1 MELSKNLKN
10 NINSIKQQFNNSKD
24 IIVKS
29 FSVAKLNVA
38 VIYLKGMTDTL
49 MLTDFV
55 IKPMQQTKV
64 LPKTNKINHI
74 ISNVITY
81 PEIASETDFY
91 NLIDEISKGKV
102 CLFFDGSNEA
112 YLIELD
118 KYKERS
124 LTEPPTSAVLKG
136 PREGFNENLKTNLS
150 VIRKILATDKL
161 KTEMLTVGDVTKTQV
176 CVMYLKGIATKSIV
190 KQVINKINK
199 IKIDG
204 IIDSYYIAEFLSP
217 RKYSIFKQIGSA
229 EKPDVVAA
237 KMLEG
242 RIAIL
247 VDGSPLVLTVPFVLL
262 EDFQASDDYYS
273 NSAHASFVRC
283 IRIISFFVTILL
295 PGMYIAIQLNHY
307 KALPLKFLVTIVN
320 STQGLPLSPFAEI
333 VFVLILFEILYEAS
347 LRMPEYLGI
356 ALSVVGAL
364 ILGDTAVKA
373 GIISPPA
380 VMIVALSGITLYTIP
395 DQAQQLS
402 LLRFIFTMAGG
413 LLGFYGLVIM
423 AVFFVVYLNDFDSY
437 GSPYL
442 APISPYIK
450 ADNKDAI
457 FKKPLPDMV
466 MRPKTIPNVNKRRIK
481 KWRDKLAIDKR
492 PLCFQLALLV

>member
-1 MELSKNLKN
+1 M
-10 NINSIKQQFNNSKD
+10 
-24 IIVKS
+24 
-29 FSVAKLNVA
+29 
-38 VIYLKGMTDTL
+38 
-49 MLTDFV
+49 
-55 IKPMQQTKV
+55 
-64 LPKTNKINHI
+64 
-74 ISNVITY
+74 
-81 PEIASETDFY
+81 
-91 NLIDEISKGKV
+91 
-102 CLFFDGSNEA
+102 FFDGSNQS

-161 KTEMLTVGDVTKTQV
+161 DTEMITVGDVTKTQI
-176 CVMYLKGIATKSIV
+176 CVMYLKGIATKSVV
-190 KQVINKINK
+190 KQVVNK
-199 IKIDG
+199 IKKISIDG
-204 IIDSYYIAEFLSP
+204 IIDSYYIAEFLAP

-242 RIAIL
+242 RVAIL
-247 VDGSPLVLTVPFVLL
+247 VDGSPLVLTVPFILL

-333 VFVLILFEILYEAS
+333 IFVLILFEILYEAS

-413 LLGFYGLVIM
+413 LLGFYGLVLM
-423 AVFFVVYLNDFDSY
+423 AVFFVIYLNDFDSY

-442 APISPYIK
+442 APISPYISSD
-450 ADNKDAI
+450 AKDSI
-457 FKKPLPDMV
+457 FKKPLPDMI
-466 MRPKTIPNVNKRRIK
+466 MRPRTIPNVNHRRIK
-481 KWRDKLAIDKR
+481 K
-492 PLCFQLALLV
+492 

>member
-1 MELSKNLKN
+1 MKIVKSLKANISKIKN
-10 NINSIKQQFNNSKD
+10 KFNNSKD
-24 IIVKS
+24 VIVKQ
-29 FSVAKLNVA
+29 FSVKSLSVA
-38 VIYLKGMTDTL
+38 VVYLKGLTDTL

-55 IKPMQQTKV
+55 IRPMQQAKV
-64 LPKTNKINHI
+64 LPQKNKVDYVINNI
-74 ISNVITY
+74 ITF
-81 PEIASETDFY
+81 PEVFSETDFEK
-91 NLIDEISKGKV
+91 IVEAISKGKV
-102 CLFFDGSNEA
+102 VLLFDVNEKA

-136 PREGFNENLKTNLS
+136 PREGFNENIKTNIS
-150 VIRKILATDKL
+150 VIRKILSTDKL
-161 KTEMLTVGDVTKTQV
+161 ETEMISVGRVTKTQV
-176 CVMYLKGIATKSIV
+176 CVMFLGNIASKSVV
-190 KQVINKINK
+190 KQVVNK
-199 IKIDG
+199 IKKIDIDG
-204 IIDSYYIAEFLSP
+204 IIDSYYIAEFLAP
-217 RKYSIFKQIGSA
+217 RKYSMFKQIGSG
-229 EKPDVVAA
+229 EKPDVIAA

-242 RIAIL
+242 RVAIL
-247 VDGSPLVLTVPFVLL
+247 VDGSPIVLTVPFVLL

-283 IRIISFFVTILL
+283 VRIVSFFVTILL
-295 PGMYIAIQLNHY
+295 PGMYIAVQLNHY

-333 VFVLILFEILYEAS
+333 IFVLILFEILYEAS

-402 LLRFIFTMAGG
+402 LLRFVFTMAGG

-423 AVFFVVYLNDFDSY
+423 AVFFVMYLNDFDSY

-442 APISPYIK
+442 SPISPYVGG
-450 ADNKDAI
+450 DNKDAI
-457 FKKPLPDMV
+457 FKKPLPDMI
-466 MRPKTIPNVNKRRIK
+466 MRPKTIPNINHRRK
-481 KWRDKLAIDKR
+481 K
-492 PLCFQLALLV
+492 

>member
-1 MELSKNLKN
+1 MEISKSLSVNLK
-10 NINSIKQQFNNSKD
+10 SIKNQFNNSKD
-24 IIVKS
+24 IIIKQFNVTTLK
-29 FSVAKLNVA
+29 VA
-38 VIYLKGMTDTL
+38 VVYLKGMTDTL

-55 IKPMQQTKV
+55 IKPMQQAKR
-64 LPKTNKINHI
+64 LPKNNKINYI
-74 ISNVITY
+74 INNVISF
-81 PEIASETDFY
+81 PEIANETDL
-91 NLIDEISKGKV
+91 NNVVDEISKGKV
-102 CLFFDGSNEA
+102 CLFFDGSSQT

-136 PREGFNENLKTNLS
+136 PREGFNENFKTNLS
-150 VIRKILATDKL
+150 ILRKILATDKME
-161 KTEMLTVGDVTKTQV
+161 TEMITVGDVTKTQV
-176 CVMYLKGIATKSIV
+176 CVMYLKGIATLSVV
-190 KQVINKINK
+190 KQVVNK
-199 IKIDG
+199 IKKINIDG
-204 IIDSYYIAEFLSP
+204 IIDSYYIAEFLAP
-217 RKYSIFKQIGSA
+217 RKYSMFKQIGSA

-242 RIAIL
+242 RVAIL
-247 VDGSPLVLTVPFVLL
+247 VDGSPLVLTVPFILL

-273 NSAHASFVRC
+273 NNAHASFVRV
-283 IRIISFFVTILL
+283 IRLISFFVTILL

-413 LLGFYGLVIM
+413 LLGFYGLVLMAMFFIM
-423 AVFFVVYLNDFDSY
+423 YLNDFDSY

-442 APISPYIK
+442 APISPHIK
-450 ADNKDAI
+450 SDLKDSI

-466 MRPKTIPNVNKRRIK
+466 MRPKTIPNVNHRRIK
-481 KWRDKLAIDKR
+481 K
-492 PLCFQLALLV
+492 

>member
-1 MELSKNLKN
+1 MEIKKSLKL
-10 NINSIKQQFNNSKD
+10 NISNIKQQFNNSKD
-24 IIVKS
+24 IIVKE
-29 FSVAKLNVA
+29 FNVNKLKVAI
-38 VIYLKGMTDTL
+38 IYLKGMTDTL

-55 IKPMQQTKV
+55 IKPMQQAKKV
-64 LPKTNKINHI
+64 PNKNIKPYIINNI
-74 ISNVITY
+74 ITF
-81 PEIASETDFY
+81 PEIANETNF
-91 NLIDEISKGKV
+91 NTIVEEISKGKV
-102 CLFFDGSNEA
+102 CLFFDGSNQS

-161 KTEMLTVGDVTKTQV
+161 DTEMITVGDVTKTQI
-176 CVMYLKGIATKSIV
+176 CVMYLKGIATKSVV
-190 KQVINKINK
+190 KQVVNK
-199 IKIDG
+199 IKKISIDG
-204 IIDSYYIAEFLSP
+204 IIDSYYIAEFLAP

-242 RIAIL
+242 RVAIL
-247 VDGSPLVLTVPFVLL
+247 VDGSPLVLTVPFILL

-333 VFVLILFEILYEAS
+333 IFVLILFEILYEAS

-413 LLGFYGLVIM
+413 LLGFYGLVLM
-423 AVFFVVYLNDFDSY
+423 AVFFVIYLNDFDSY

-442 APISPYIK
+442 APISPYISSD
-450 ADNKDAI
+450 AKDSI
-457 FKKPLPDMV
+457 FKKPLPDMI
-466 MRPKTIPNVNKRRIK
+466 MRPRTIPNVNHRRIK
-481 KWRDKLAIDKR
+481 KWQDKLATDNV
-492 PLCFQLALLV
+492 P

>member
-1 MELSKNLKN
+1 MEINKSLSVNLK
-10 NINSIKQQFNNSKD
+10 SIKNQFNNSKD
-24 IIVKS
+24 IIIKQFNVTTLK
-29 FSVAKLNVA
+29 VA
-38 VIYLKGMTDTL
+38 VVYLKGMTDTL

-55 IKPMQQTKV
+55 IKPMQQAKR
-64 LPKTNKINHI
+64 LPKGNKINYIVNNI
-74 ISNVITY
+74 ISF
-81 PEIASETDFY
+81 PEIANETDL
-91 NLIDEISKGKV
+91 NNVVDEISKGKV
-102 CLFFDGSNEA
+102 CLFFDGSSQT

-136 PREGFNENLKTNLS
+136 PREGFNENFKTNLS
-150 VIRKILATDKL
+150 ILRKILATDKME
-161 KTEMLTVGDVTKTQV
+161 TEMITVGDVTKTQV
-176 CVMYLKGIATKSIV
+176 CVMYLKGIATLSVV
-190 KQVINKINK
+190 KQVVNK
-199 IKIDG
+199 IKKINIDG
-204 IIDSYYIAEFLSP
+204 IIDSYYIAEFLAP
-217 RKYSIFKQIGSA
+217 RKYSMFKQIGSA

-242 RIAIL
+242 RVAIL
-247 VDGSPLVLTVPFVLL
+247 VDGSPLVLTVPFILL

-273 NSAHASFVRC
+273 NNAHASFVRV
-283 IRIISFFVTILL
+283 IRLISFFVTILL

-307 KALPLKFLVTIVN
+307 KVLPLKFLVTIVN

-413 LLGFYGLVIM
+413 LLGFYGLVLMAMFFIM
-423 AVFFVVYLNDFDSY
+423 YLNDFDSY

-442 APISPYIK
+442 APISPHIK
-450 ADNKDAI
+450 SDLKDSI

-466 MRPKTIPNVNKRRIK
+466 MRPKTIPNVNHRRIK
-481 KWRDKLAIDKR
+481 K
-492 PLCFQLALLV
+492 